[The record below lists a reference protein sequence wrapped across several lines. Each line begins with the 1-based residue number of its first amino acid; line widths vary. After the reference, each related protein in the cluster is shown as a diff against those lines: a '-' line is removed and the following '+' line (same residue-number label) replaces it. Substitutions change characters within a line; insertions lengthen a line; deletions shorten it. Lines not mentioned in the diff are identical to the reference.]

1 MIAQKTGGVNGGKRC
16 PRPRGFGRAP
26 RGDTFRSVRCQHSA
40 TMFRRQSRPVHR
52 AIRGALPR
60 FSGVLGDR
68 NPPSRLFLLY
78 RQRHVLFLT
87 GQKENVGLKQW
98 VLEITTLWLAEATTK
113 PAAWYFPPRY
123 SLIST
128 TSSVTALPCHLPLK
142 GKAWRPLPYSARYF
156 SIS

>member
-1 MIAQKTGGVNGGKRC
+1 MVEKDAPVPVGLAERPGGILSEAYDANIARQCSGGKV
-16 PRPRGFGRAP
+16 
-26 RGDTFRSVRCQHSA
+26 VRCTGRSAEHSPV
-40 TMFRRQSRPVHR
+40 SRGSWGIAIPR
-52 AIRGALPR
+52 AVF
-60 FSGVLGDR
+60 FSCTAGV
-68 NPPSRLFLLY
+68 
-78 RQRHVLFLT
+78 HVLFLT

-98 VLEITTLWLAEATTK
+98 VLEITTLWLAEATAK

-142 GKAWRPLPYSARYF
+142 GKAWLPLPYSARNF

>member
-1 MIAQKTGGVNGGKRC
+1 MVGGMDVPPPLGVWRSAQ
-16 PRPRGFGRAP
+16 
-26 RGDTFRSVRCQHSA
+26 GDTFRSVRCQHSA
-40 TMFRRQSRPVHR
+40 TMFRWQSRPVHR

-60 FSGVLGDR
+60 FLGVLGDR
-68 NPPSRLFLLY
+68 NPPSRPFLLY
-78 RQRHVLFLT
+78 RQRHVLFSAER
-87 GQKENVGLKQW
+87 KENVGLKQW

-142 GKAWRPLPYSARYF
+142 GKASLTLPYSARNF